1 MAAGCSLFVPIGAP
15 FCTVIVG
22 EGVIAYC
29 ILSTTE
35 APDASVNHEAIR
47 VSVCVLGTNM
57 ELTSSTPAGV
67 ALCSSWTRRTI
78 DVRLVYVAPSQ
89 IAIHRVRCT
98 ICGAI
103 RN

>member
-35 APDASVNHEAIR
+35 APDASINHEAIR

-67 ALCSSWTRRTI
+67 ALCSSWTRRPIANRDTP
-78 DVRLVYVAPSQ
+78 RALHNLWCYTQLVNKQNY
-89 IAIHRVRCT
+89 
-98 ICGAI
+98 
-103 RN
+103 